1 MINYKSLLTFLFLI
15 LISDLKSQ
23 TNTGSPLSIIELGEI
38 NFTGNVSNTSM
49 GGINSYNDSTEFNL
63 LNPSSLAKLLTTNYS
78 VGTFYKSS
86 NVSNFNSTDKINSG
100 NINYIAIGIPT
111 KNFGFGFGVLP
122 YSSSGFNLQTS
133 NEYNIANNIDSR
145 LFGADGSINRVFF
158 SIGLPLFKN
167 LSIGGTV
174 NYNFGKLNY
183 EKFNL
188 YNDVNYGIYA
198 QSSSEIN
205 GFNYLLSSNFNLPI
219 SKEVEIS
226 INYTIEPSS
235 FLESTNSEFLY
246 TASSSI
252 INLNTLGDFVE
263 TDLDSRNLK
272 KTDLLIAKSQTLG
285 FGVKKQNNWFIGFE
299 LSQRLSSNFENKFLN
314 IENIS
319 FRDTNSFSF
328 GGYFI
333 PEYSSLTSYWKR
345 VKYIFGIKNQEKSII
360 INNLPIN
367 QISLNLGLGLP
378 LSGLSKANF
387 GLEIGKLGDDDNQLK
402 ESYFMLKLGLSL
414 NDIWFIKRKYN

>member
-15 LISDLKSQ
+15 LISDVKSQ

-86 NVSNFNSTDKINSG
+86 SVSNLNSTDKINTG

-111 KNFGFGFGVLP
+111 KNFGFGFGILP

-133 NEYNIANNIDSR
+133 NEYNIENNIDTR

-158 SIGLPLFKN
+158 SLGFSLFTN
-167 LSIGGTV
+167 LSMGGTV
-174 NYNFGKLNY
+174 NYNFVKLNY
-183 EKFNL
+183 ERFNL
-188 YNDVNYGIYA
+188 FNDVNYGIYA

-205 GFNYLLSSNFNLPI
+205 GFNYLLSSNLKLPI
-219 SKEVEIS
+219 TKEVEIF
-226 INYTIEPSS
+226 INYIHEPSS
-235 FLESTNSEFLY
+235 YLESINSEFLY
-246 TASSSI
+246 TATSAV
-252 INLNTLGDFVE
+252 INLNTLGDFTE
-263 TDLDSRNLK
+263 TDLESRNLK
-272 KTDLLIAKSQTLG
+272 KTQLLVSKSQTFG
-285 FGVKKQNNWFIGFE
+285 FGVKKQNNWFLGFE
-299 LSQRLSSNFENKFLN
+299 FSQRLSSNFENKFLN
-314 IENIS
+314 VENVT
-319 FRDTNSFSF
+319 FKDTNSFSF

-333 PEYSSLTSYWKR
+333 PDYSSLTSYWKR
-345 VKYIFGIKNQEKSII
+345 VKYIFGIKNQEKSIV

-378 LSGLSKANF
+378 ISGLSKANF
-387 GLEIGKLGDDDNQLK
+387 GFEIGMIGDNDNQLK
-402 ESYFMLKLGLSL
+402 ESYFMLRLGLSL

>member
-1 MINYKSLLTFLFLI
+1 MINYKSLLTLLFLI
-15 LISDLKSQ
+15 LISDVKSQ

-38 NFTGNVSNTSM
+38 NFTGNVSNNSM

-86 NVSNFNSTDKINSG
+86 SVSNLNSTDKINTG

-111 KNFGFGFGVLP
+111 KNFGFGFGILP
-122 YSSSGFNLQTS
+122 YSSSGFSLQTS
-133 NEYNIANNIDSR
+133 NEYNIENNIDTR
-145 LFGADGSINRVFF
+145 LFVADGSINRVFF
-158 SIGLPLFKN
+158 SLGFSLFTN

-183 EKFNL
+183 ERFNL
-188 YNDVNYGIYA
+188 FNDVSYGIYA

-205 GFNYLLSSNFNLPI
+205 GFNYLLSSNLKLPI
-219 SKEVEIS
+219 TKEVEIF
-226 INYTIEPSS
+226 INYIHEPSS
-235 FLESTNSEFLY
+235 YLESTNSEFLY
-246 TASSSI
+246 TATSSV

-263 TDLDSRNLK
+263 TDLESRNLK
-272 KTDLLIAKSQTLG
+272 KTQLLVSKSQTFG
-285 FGVKKQNNWFIGFE
+285 FGLKKQNNWFLGFE
-299 LSQRLSSNFENKFLN
+299 FSQRLSSNFENKFLN
-314 IENIS
+314 VENVT
-319 FRDTNSFSF
+319 FKDTNSFSF

-345 VKYIFGIKNQEKSII
+345 VKYIFGVKNQEKSII

-378 LSGLSKANF
+378 ISGLSKANF
-387 GLEIGKLGDDDNQLK
+387 GFEIGKIGDNDNQLK
-402 ESYFMLKLGLSL
+402 ESYFMLKLGLSF